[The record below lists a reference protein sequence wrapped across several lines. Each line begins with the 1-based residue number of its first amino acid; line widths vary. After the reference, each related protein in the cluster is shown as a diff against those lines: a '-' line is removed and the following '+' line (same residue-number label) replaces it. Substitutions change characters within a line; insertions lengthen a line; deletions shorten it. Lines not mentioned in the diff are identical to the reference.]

1 MKQSN
6 ISLWYNR
13 KWSFHKENLACK
25 KVDLFKEPRFC
36 LTATNVPNL
45 SHCPAPLCLIRC
57 QPSYTFELSTSFN
70 RENDNNLYLSVDILD
85 SLSFPQVAGDVKLW
99 IWGQSGFPTSDS
111 VSEVLRHLLPVTSGQ
126 QLVTPW
132 HNNNVNTRQQCR
144 FPLTIHIIHQ
154 NIMRMSPHCTVWYS
168 MYSFKINI

>member
-1 MKQSN
+1 MIQSN

-25 KVDLFKEPRFC
+25 KVDLFKEPRFG

-85 SLSFPQVAGDVKLW
+85 SLSFPHRWQEM
-99 IWGQSGFPTSDS
+99 SN
-111 VSEVLRHLLPVTSGQ
+111 SESEDNLDFQ
-126 QLVTPW
+126 
-132 HNNNVNTRQQCR
+132 
-144 FPLTIHIIHQ
+144 PLTQFLKCYGIYFQWPVVSSSWRRDIT
-154 NIMRMSPHCTVWYS
+154 IMWTQDSNADFPWQYILYTRISCVCLLTALCGPV
-168 MYSFKINI
+168 FF